1 MGIFYG
7 IRALWIA
14 TLRGLAGALWLIPAG
29 VIWALCAVS
38 VVLLPFGTTG
48 LFVVANRVAYG
59 QPVAPREVLALA
71 RAYAR
76 PAVQLTLLGLL
87 AVGLLVVGRGGSGPL
102 PDAPSA
108 LRPIATLAGII
119 LLVLLFYAWPLL
131 FEHADRRALPVL
143 RSAALLV
150 LAEPNFTLV
159 VAGTAAILVLL
170 LRVALPYGVL
180 GAGYVALLGTTA
192 VLDRLSAFGQ
202 VPDPDRIA
210 AR

>member
-1 MGIFYG
+1 
-7 IRALWIA
+7 
-14 TLRGLAGALWLIPAG
+14 
-29 VIWALCAVS
+29 
-38 VVLLPFGTTG
+38 
-48 LFVVANRVAYG
+48 
-59 QPVAPREVLALA
+59 
-71 RAYAR
+71 
-76 PAVQLTLLGLL
+76 
-87 AVGLLVVGRGGSGPL
+87 
-102 PDAPSA
+102 
-108 LRPIATLAGII
+108 
-119 LLVLLFYAWPLL
+119 VLLFYAWPLL